1 MMILQKNVFQNTSL
15 SIQQTPKIKLCV
27 CESTQEERKGAAN
40 KASE

>member
-1 MMILQKNVFQNTSL
+1 MMILQKKCVSKYQLVNT
-15 SIQQTPKIKLCV
+15 TPKIKLCV